1 MADRFQTQCPHCGVK
16 FQITAQQ
23 LQLAN
28 GTVRCGS
35 CLQVFQA
42 NQNLVPLASTPPA
55 GVGSA
60 RGTSKPAAP
69 PADAQATVQRPAIT
83 VPPRPAAPAK
93 PAAQPPRP
101 NIPPAVD
108 DDLADMILRELD
120 EPAPARP
127 AARPPAAAKPPA
139 AAGPAWAPPP
149 PAGAKAPPATPQAT
163 PGWGAPPPPKPA
175 AKPAAPPPAPASNA
189 ARYGIEENKT
199 RISIGGELDERL
211 IDDQDPFG
219 ISSAATT
226 MEDKDFHPE
235 ADESW
240 AKALLGEGPK
250 DERDERVRKFQISA
264 DELSIVDTTGV
275 QKKSGLAER
284 MERLAGGAPRG
295 RGNDMPAPIKRTAPA
310 GGSQVDDE
318 LDFLADPG
326 LTLQDVEL
334 PDLDSN
340 DDLVT
345 AAQAHQVSWGGDVF
359 WGTLSAVFLLVLLGQ
374 YLAFNK
380 DTLARD
386 PAWRGIYEVACGA
399 IGCTLPGD
407 SAVGRIQGANLVIRS
422 HPSLANALMV
432 DAVVYNRAPFAQ
444 PFPRLE
450 LGFTDAAGKPVAGRV
465 FAPEEYLK
473 GELAGA
479 ASMPPDTPI
488 HLSLE
493 LLDPGPAAINYELR
507 FLPPDAS

>member
-35 CLQVFQA
+35 CLQVFLA
-42 NQNLVPLASTPPA
+42 TQNMVPLASTPPPA

-60 RGTSKPAAP
+60 RATPPPAKPAAP
-69 PADAQATVQRPAIT
+69 ADPLATVQRPAIA
-83 VPPRPAAPAK
+83 VPPRPSTPV
-93 PAAQPPRP
+93 RP
-101 NIPPAVD
+101 VVPPAVD
-108 DDLADMILRELD
+108 DDLAEQILRELD
-120 EPAPARP
+120 QPAAAKPARP
-127 AARPPAAAKPPA
+127 AAKPPA
-139 AAGPAWAPPP
+139 TREPGWAPPP
-149 PAGAKAPPATPQAT
+149 PAGARPAATTPPTSA
-163 PGWGAPPPPKPA
+163 GWGAPPPPKPA
-175 AKPAAPPPAPASNA
+175 AARPPASKPEAPASNA

-211 IDDQDPFG
+211 ISDEDPFG

-240 AKALLGEGPK
+240 AKALIGEGPV

-264 DELSIVDTTGV
+264 DELSIVDPTGV

-284 MERLAGGAPRG
+284 MERLAGNAPQG

-318 LDFLADPG
+318 LDFLSDPG
-326 LTLQDVEL
+326 LTMQDVDL
-334 PDLDSN
+334 PDLDSS

-374 YLAFNK
+374 YLVFNK

-386 PAWRGIYEVACGA
+386 PGWRGIYDVACGA
-399 IGCTLPGD
+399 LGCVVPGD
-407 SAVGRIQGANLVIRS
+407 SALSRIQGANLVIRS
-422 HPSLANALMV
+422 HPTAANALIV

-450 LGFTDAAGKPVAGRV
+450 LGFTDVNGKPLAGRV
-465 FAPEEYLK
+465 FSPEEYLK

-479 ASMPPDTPI
+479 VSMPPDTPI

-493 LLDPGPAAINYELR
+493 LVDPGTGAVNYELR